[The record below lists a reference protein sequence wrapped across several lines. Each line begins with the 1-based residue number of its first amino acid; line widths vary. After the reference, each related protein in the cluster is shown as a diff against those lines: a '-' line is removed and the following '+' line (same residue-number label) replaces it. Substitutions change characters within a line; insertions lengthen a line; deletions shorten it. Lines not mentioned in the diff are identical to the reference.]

1 MSIIPHYVLFRR
13 PQQSQAERY
22 FGNFFDEAM
31 RELGQLSDY
40 AERMEDRQMN
50 PYWMGQNLRDSQTLA
65 SAVGNV
71 ENTPEKFAVSVNV
84 AQFRPEELKV

>member
-1 MSIIPHYVLFRR
+1 MSIIPHYVFYRR
-13 PQQSQAERY
+13 PQQSQVERH
-22 FGNFFDEAM
+22 FTNFFDEAL
-31 RELGQLSDY
+31 RELSDNSMDY
-40 AERMEDRQMN
+40 RQMN

-65 SAVGNV
+65 NSVGNV